1 MDAVANNN
9 RGLQQGPNIRQGQ
22 ALYKMD
28 RFIEQTEYQF
38 ELWKWVFDLVAKI
51 TLRYAQG

>member
-38 ELWKWVFDLVAKI
+38 EL
-51 TLRYAQG
+51 